1 MNEVGAVRY
10 NFERGLP
17 NDYAFQ
23 DRLQRIRRFKY
34 EKPMMTDGQHML
46 HDAKIFGELII
57 MKLMHLNKV
66 SHVSLF

>member
-1 MNEVGAVRY
+1 
-10 NFERGLP
+10 
-17 NDYAFQ
+17 
-23 DRLQRIRRFKY
+23 
-34 EKPMMTDGQHML
+34 MMIDGQHML